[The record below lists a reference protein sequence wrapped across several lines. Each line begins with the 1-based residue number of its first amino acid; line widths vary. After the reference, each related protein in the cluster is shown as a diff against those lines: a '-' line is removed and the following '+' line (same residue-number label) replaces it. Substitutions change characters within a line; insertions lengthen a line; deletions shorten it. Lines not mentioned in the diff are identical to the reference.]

1 MTIGALPPA
10 AVISCRQR
18 RQAIRA
24 PRHQRQAM
32 TVRGENARQFGAYA
46 RRCTGN
52 QRHTL
57 GHD

>member
-1 MTIGALPPA
+1 VTMG
-10 AVISCRQR
+10 R
-18 RQAIRA
+18 
-24 PRHQRQAM
+24 
-32 TVRGENARQFGAYA
+32 ENPRQFGAYA